1 MFLIAAAVA
10 RSGFVITWFLEERPL
25 RDTVAEQGIG
35 DSFAAPRETTSIDEL
50 ETMLSNRARKQYR
63 NRFYEHLGAQ
73 APAGLDASETWLLLR
88 LHEQAIGDADTRKE
102 LIAGGFEPIVLGL
115 RRRSLVEPASEA
127 LTPAGEQTA
136 AQLADLGRERRPRP
150 DQRLAARPSSRHRR
164 ADPALHQIAGLRPT
178 PDRRSRPGVSRTY
191 GSGAGSAGARAKRSR
206 AHRRRTEPSRQWAT

>member
-1 MFLIAAAVA
+1 M
-10 RSGFVITWFLEERPL
+10 ITWFLEERPL

-88 LHEQAIGDADTRKE
+88 LHEQAAGDTDTRHE
-102 LIAGGFEPIVLGL
+102 LIAGGFEPIVIGL
-115 RRRSLVEPASEA
+115 RRRALVEPASEA

-136 AQLADLGRERRPRP
+136 VQLADLGRSDVKDLVRDWQPDRHPDIGELIQRFTRSLASAPRP
-150 DQRLAARPSSRHRR
+150 T
-164 ADPALHQIAGLRPT
+164 ADPDPA
-178 PDRRSRPGVSRTY
+178 
-191 GSGAGSAGARAKRSR
+191 
-206 AHRRRTEPSRQWAT
+206 